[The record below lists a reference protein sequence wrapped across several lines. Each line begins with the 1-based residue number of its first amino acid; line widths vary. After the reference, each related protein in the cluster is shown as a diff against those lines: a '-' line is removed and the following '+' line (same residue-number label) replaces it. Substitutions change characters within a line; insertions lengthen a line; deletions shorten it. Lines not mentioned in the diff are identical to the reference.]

1 MGNTAENE
9 PAITAV
15 ARFRAYTVTRIQIS
29 PVHTFTESRLGSS
42 QHSTVI
48 FNFRIVQGHT
58 IDNLIKLKLTA
69 TRVYSNFAWIAI
81 FTILYGEELIRDAY
95 ILV

>member
-1 MGNTAENE
+1 MMVVKGKRKPKEINYKS
-9 PAITAV
+9 IDK
-15 ARFRAYTVTRIQIS
+15 ARFT
-29 PVHTFTESRLGSS
+29 
-42 QHSTVI
+42 
-48 FNFRIVQGHT
+48 FRIVQGHT